1 MNCLDQLYYINNAWH
16 FLMKMEGAALK
27 YSVLQLSLALL
38 GGPPM
43 LELGAR
49 GDGHHLEYRMD
60 TIPREEVDGIMIS
73 GGYVI

>member
-1 MNCLDQLYYINNAWH
+1 
-16 FLMKMEGAALK
+16 MKMEGAALK